1 MKSKNTPLSVWAVF
15 GTRPE
20 AIKMLPLVL
29 AMKNDARFNPTV
41 CITAQHR
48 DILDKVMGVFDVKAD
63 IDLNVMKP
71 GQGFTELTARILQG
85 MEDVLTD
92 TPEGVE
98 KPQCVLVHG
107 DTTTTMATTLASYY
121 QQIPVGHVEA
131 GLRTGNKYSPFPEE
145 INRKITGSVA
155 DFHFAPTGL
164 SHANLK
170 AEGVDDGAIF
180 VTGNTVIDALLFMR
194 NKLNTQPELAGE
206 MQSFVSDMKA
216 RYSRYILVTGHRRE
230 SHGGGFDRICDALNA
245 IAESHPDTAIV
256 YPVHP
261 NPNVRG
267 PVHAKLS
274 RSRNIYLIDPQD
286 YAPFIHLMDNAYLI
300 LTDSGGI
307 QEEAPSL
314 GKPVLVM
321 RDVTERQEALEAGT
335 VKLVGTDTKKIINEV
350 DTLIR
355 SAAAYEAMAG
365 VKNPYGDGTSCKQ
378 ILDALA
384 TQLGLNVPE

>member
-71 GQGFTELTARILQG
+71 RQGLTELTARILQG

-131 GLRTGNKYSPFPEE
+131 GLRSGNKYSPFP
-145 INRKITGSVA
+145 
-155 DFHFAPTGL
+155 
-164 SHANLK
+164 
-170 AEGVDDGAIF
+170 
-180 VTGNTVIDALLFMR
+180 
-194 NKLNTQPELAGE
+194 
-206 MQSFVSDMKA
+206 
-216 RYSRYILVTGHRRE
+216 
-230 SHGGGFDRICDALNA
+230 
-245 IAESHPDTAIV
+245 
-256 YPVHP
+256 
-261 NPNVRG
+261 
-267 PVHAKLS
+267 
-274 RSRNIYLIDPQD
+274 
-286 YAPFIHLMDNAYLI
+286 
-300 LTDSGGI
+300 
-307 QEEAPSL
+307 
-314 GKPVLVM
+314 
-321 RDVTERQEALEAGT
+321 
-335 VKLVGTDTKKIINEV
+335 
-350 DTLIR
+350 
-355 SAAAYEAMAG
+355 
-365 VKNPYGDGTSCKQ
+365 
-378 ILDALA
+378 
-384 TQLGLNVPE
+384 